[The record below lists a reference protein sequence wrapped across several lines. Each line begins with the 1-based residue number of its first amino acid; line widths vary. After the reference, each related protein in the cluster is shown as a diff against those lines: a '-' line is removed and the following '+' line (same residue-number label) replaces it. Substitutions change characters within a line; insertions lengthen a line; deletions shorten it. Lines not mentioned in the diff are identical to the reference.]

1 MRATSEPVVPAV
13 PSVGSGARTL
23 RVLNLM
29 GAALSERLRAELPEL
44 EIVDV
49 PAGAASPELAGDVL
63 LAWHGPASAV
73 ELARRTPWVHV
84 YGTGVDWLPE
94 ECFDG
99 RLLTCGRGA
108 SAIPIAEFVL
118 AAMLAFEKRL
128 PEVWIENAAGWR
140 SRELG
145 TLHGRR
151 LALLGLG
158 AIGVEV
164 ARRALSFG
172 MEVVALRRRAEQAPL
187 AGVATVS
194 RLPEL
199 LEDADHLALV
209 APATPQTRR
218 ILDRRALADV
228 KPGLHLVNV
237 ARGSLVDLPALRSAL
252 DDGRIAAA
260 TLDATDPE
268 PLPAGHWLYTH
279 PRVRLSPHTSAV
291 GGVSRLAA
299 ERIAIENLR
308 RFQLG
313 EPLVGVVDPAERY

>member
-1 MRATSEPVVPAV
+1 
-13 PSVGSGARTL
+13 
-23 RVLNLM
+23 M

-44 EIVDV
+44 DVVDV
-49 PAGAASPELAGDVL
+49 PAGTAPAELAGDVL

-84 YGTGVDWLPE
+84 YGTGVDWLPD

-118 AAMLAFEKRL
+118 AAMLAFAKRI
-128 PEVWIENAAGWR
+128 PEVWIDDAASWR
-140 SRELG
+140 SSELG

-164 ARRALSFG
+164 ARRALGFG
-172 MEVVALRRRAEQAPL
+172 MEVVALRRRDEPAPL
-187 AGVATVS
+187 KAVTTVS
-194 RLPEL
+194 TLAEL
-199 LEDADHLALV
+199 LGSADHVVLV
-209 APATPQTRR
+209 APATPQTRG
-218 ILDRRALADV
+218 ILDRRAFADV

-237 ARGSLVDLPALRSAL
+237 ARGSLIDLPALRAAL
-252 DDGRIAAA
+252 DDGRVARA
-260 TLDATDPE
+260 TIDATDPE

-279 PRVRLSPHTSAV
+279 PRVRLSPHTSAL
-291 GGVSRLAA
+291 GETSRQAA
-299 ERIAIENLR
+299 EWIAIENLR
-308 RFQLG
+308 RFQHG
-313 EPLVGVVDPAERY
+313 EPLIGRVDPAERY